1 MVAFQR
7 VYRDSI
13 QAALSAWLPQTRIG
27 TWELQTGAGRSGR
40 VMQFLL
46 RGSSPPVTRTRT
58 VHLRVWFGLVWFGRR
73 DADKA
78 YFVPHTLRSRR
89 WRPGGAGAGTE
100 HTPTPRLL
108 LADTFGGGGEASPR
122 AP

>member
-46 RGSSPPVTRTRT
+46 RG
-58 VHLRVWFGLVWFGRR
+58 LAWFGSAAAMRTKRIL
-73 DADKA
+73 
-78 YFVPHTLRSRR
+78 S
-89 WRPGGAGAGTE
+89 
-100 HTPTPRLL
+100 HTPC
-108 LADTFGGGGEASPR
+108 AAGGGGPEVLALEPNTHQHPACSSPTHLGVVGRRPLARRVR
-122 AP
+122 ARVVVGGVT